1 MFDKSISQT
10 RSVREKNEPQV
21 GTTVISQ
28 DTKILGA
35 IETTQNLKVE
45 GTIEGDITCSKL
57 VVAETGVINGDVLA
71 ESIESNGTINGTVK
85 TELLR
90 LTKTSKID
98 GGVILKNWIVDA
110 GAKVNATCHFTD
122 HPMHHENK
130 DGKSEETQD
139 AAKAA
144 AKSDKQ
150 ASNMDTN
157 VVERAME
164 KKAS

>member
-1 MFDKSISQT
+1 MFDKSNSQARNT
-10 RSVREKNEPQV
+10 RDNREPQLA
-21 GTTVISQ
+21 TTVISP
-28 DTKILGA
+28 DTKILGS
-35 IETTQNLKVE
+35 IETTQNLRVE
-45 GTIEGDITCSKL
+45 GTIEGDINCAKL
-57 VVAETGVINGDVLA
+57 TVAESGVINGDVLA

-122 HPMHHENK
+122 NPIYHE
-130 DGKSEETQD
+130 EETTVEEPE
-139 AAKAA
+139 AKA
-144 AKSDKQ
+144 
-150 ASNMDTN
+150 DTKDLK
-157 VVERAME
+157 VVERTME

>member
-1 MFDKSISQT
+1 MFDKSTSQN
-10 RSVREKNEPQV
+10 RSARDKSEQHV
-21 GTTVISQ
+21 GTTVISS
-28 DTKILGA
+28 DTKILGS

-45 GTIEGDITCSKL
+45 GTIEGDINCARL
-57 VVAETGVINGDVLA
+57 VVAESGVINGDVLA

-85 TELLR
+85 TEMLR

-98 GGVILKNWIVDA
+98 GGVVLKNWIVDA

-122 HPMHHENK
+122 HPMHHEGAEPEASKPTSEDKVEEK
-130 DGKSEETQD
+130 DVK
-139 AAKAA
+139 
-144 AKSDKQ
+144 
-150 ASNMDTN
+150 